1 MNKFFF
7 VFSLSIIALSIQV
20 EAQTLD
26 NTLGTEDRQVKKFG
40 WIAEGPGSYKFFF
53 VAGKRYTGEFNFFYE
68 NKRLKQSANF
78 KNGSFHG
85 MVIQFNKD
93 GSVNSKG
100 RYRNGS
106 KIGKWTYYYDNN
118 SYEEK
123 VYSRRELNQVRKSFF
138 VNSNSVMTERFKTLR
153 NMRFTKYHYE
163 YHSNGNLKLK
173 KKLIKRIRKVYEI
186 EEYFESNRMNK
197 HYFLRFD
204 YENEKWVYVNEYKEF
219 NKNGKLLI
227 HEYH

>member
-1 MNKFFF
+1 MSKNIFDFT
-7 VFSLSIIALSIQV
+7 LAIIASSIQV
-20 EAQTLD
+20 QAQTLD
-26 NTLGTEDRQVKKFG
+26 NTLGTEDRKVKKFG

-53 VAGKRYTGEFNFFYE
+53 VGGNRYTGAFNFYYE

-85 MVIQFNKD
+85 MVIEFNKD

-106 KIGKWTYYYDNN
+106 KVGKWTYYYDNN

-163 YHSNGNLKLK
+163 YH
-173 KKLIKRIRKVYEI
+173 
-186 EEYFESNRMNK
+186 
-197 HYFLRFD
+197 
-204 YENEKWVYVNEYKEF
+204 
-219 NKNGKLLI
+219 
-227 HEYH
+227 

>member
-1 MNKFFF
+1 
-7 VFSLSIIALSIQV
+7 
-20 EAQTLD
+20 
-26 NTLGTEDRQVKKFG
+26 
-40 WIAEGPGSYKFFF
+40 
-53 VAGKRYTGEFNFFYE
+53 
-68 NKRLKQSANF
+68 
-78 KNGSFHG
+78 
-85 MVIQFNKD
+85 MVIEFNKD

-106 KIGKWTYYYDNN
+106 KVGKWTYYYDNN

-123 VYSRRELNQVRKSFF
+123 VYSRRELNQVQKSFF

-173 KKLIKRIRKVYEI
+173 KKLINRIRKIYEI

-197 HYFLRFD
+197 HYFLKFD

>member
-1 MNKFFF
+1 MSKNIFIFAF
-7 VFSLSIIALSIQV
+7 AIISLSLKS
-20 EAQTLD
+20 QTLD
-26 NTLGTEDRQVKKFG
+26 NTLGTKNRKVKKFG
-40 WIAEGPGSYKFFF
+40 WIAEGPGNYEFFF
-53 VAGKRYTGEFNFFYE
+53 VGGNRYTGAFSSYFE

-85 MVIQFNKD
+85 VVIQYNNN
-93 GSVNSKG
+93 GSRKSKG

-106 KIGKWTYYYDNN
+106 KVGKWIYFYDNH

-123 VYSRRELNQVRKSFF
+123 IYSRREPNQIRKSVF
-138 VNSNSVMTERFKTLR
+138 VNSNSVVTEQFKTLR
-153 NMRFTKYHYE
+153 NMRFSKYHYE

-173 KKLIKRIRKVYEI
+173 KKLVNRIRKIYEI
-186 EEYFESNRMNK
+186 EEYFESNRMAK
-197 HYFLRFD
+197 HYFLQFD
-204 YENEKWVYVNEYKEF
+204 DENEEWVYVNEYKEF